1 MVFQDVTAGYLT
13 VSIDRSPLEQDIRDT
28 LRFLVVSA
36 VLLTSLGVM
45 LASVLAH
52 RLSRPIEHL
61 ARAGEALNAGRQPR
75 LAGRRD
81 EIGQVLETFQHL
93 AAGVQRQ
100 QPGRGRAFTLCLAAG
115 RQQQLADDANIAL
128 GGSSVVG
135 SVLFCDIVGF
145 TQLSES
151 RQPAEVVAPAE
162 RLFRL
167 FRAGGREL
175 RRHGRQVHR

>member
-52 RLSRPIEHL
+52 RLSRPIRHL

-81 EIGQVLETFQHL
+81 EIGQVLETFQHPGRRGS
-93 AAGVQRQ
+93 AP

-115 RQQQLADDANIAL
+115 GAA
-128 GGSSVVG
+128 G
-135 SVLFCDIVGF
+135 
-145 TQLSES
+145 
-151 RQPAEVVAPAE
+151 
-162 RLFRL
+162 
-167 FRAGGREL
+167 AGG
-175 RRHGRQVHR
+175 

>member
-52 RLSRPIEHL
+52 RLSRPIETPCPCRRGPERGP
-61 ARAGEALNAGRQPR
+61 AAAAGRPP
-75 LAGRRD
+75 D
-81 EIGQVLETFQHL
+81 EIGQVLRPFNTWP
-93 AAGVQRQ
+93 
-100 QPGRGRAFTLCLAAG
+100 PGFSATTRSRPRCHAMSRRRWRSRCWRMTP
-115 RQQQLADDANIAL
+115 IAL

-135 SVLFCDIVGF
+135 SVLFCDIVG
-145 TQLSES
+145 LRSCRS
-151 RQPAEVVAPAE
+151 RVSPP
-162 RLFRL
+162 RWWPC
-167 FRAGGREL
+167 
-175 RRHGRQVHR
+175 